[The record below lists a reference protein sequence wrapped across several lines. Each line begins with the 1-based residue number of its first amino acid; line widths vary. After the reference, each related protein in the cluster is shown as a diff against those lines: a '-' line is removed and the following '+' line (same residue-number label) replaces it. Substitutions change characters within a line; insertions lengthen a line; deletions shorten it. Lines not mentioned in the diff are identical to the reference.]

1 MGTVRFIV
9 IGVVGLVLALPFAA
23 GFQFEKTFRNLPE
36 SLSQAT
42 SGRIDVEVLS
52 YERGWF
58 RSQAQTRVGV
68 PGTPAE
74 AGLVMNHLISHGP
87 LPVGEI
93 FSGRIPIWR
102 TGTIC

>member
-42 SGRIDVEVLS
+42 PVEL
-52 YERGWF
+52 
-58 RSQAQTRVGV
+58 
-68 PGTPAE
+68 
-74 AGLVMNHLISHGP
+74 P
-87 LPVGEI
+87 LPMLPYCLPPLHPPTRKRV
-93 FSGRIPIWR
+93 
-102 TGTIC
+102 C